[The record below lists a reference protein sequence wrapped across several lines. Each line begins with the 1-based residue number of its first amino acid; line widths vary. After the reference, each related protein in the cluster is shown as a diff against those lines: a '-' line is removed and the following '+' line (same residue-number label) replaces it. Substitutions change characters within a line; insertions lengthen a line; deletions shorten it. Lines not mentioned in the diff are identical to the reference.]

1 MKLQSQIESRTLQEQ
16 AGIDPENGKVKLKVA
31 YTMSRFPKLTETFI
45 LYEVL
50 ALEKMG
56 VQVELFPLIHE
67 KQPVKHPEAVRMEK
81 RAHFH
86 PFVSMKIL
94 AANFYYMLHKPRK
107 YFGALVE
114 VLTATI
120 GSLNFFV
127 GVIGIFPKCA
137 RMAFE
142 MERAGIHHLH
152 AHFAN
157 HPAAA
162 ALIIHRLTGIPYSFT
177 AHGSDLHVD
186 RTMLAKK
193 ILNSAFAITISNF
206 NKNVMI
212 EECGESVRNKV
223 QVVHCGV
230 DVEQFKPNSKM
241 AINRPFQI
249 LCVASFEEVKG
260 HQFLVAAC
268 KILEERGV
276 DFRCHFVGY
285 GPLRKR
291 VIQQVEDLGLTE
303 RFIIHAARPR
313 LEIIKMLSE
322 SDVKVLPSV
331 PTKQGKRE
339 GIPVVLM
346 EAMASGLPVVS
357 SRLSGI
363 PELVEEG
370 VSGIL
375 VEPRDVNGLVEA
387 LLNLHRDSEL
397 RQRMGAAGR
406 AKVLREFNLEK
417 NAEQLAQLFLANISN
432 LKENR

>member
-1 MKLQSQIESRTLQEQ
+1 MELQTQQPKLQRRT
-16 AGIDPENGKVKLKVA
+16 AADSENGKIKLKVA

-45 LYEVL
+45 LYEIL

-67 KQPVKHPEAVRMEK
+67 KQPVKHPEAERMEK

-86 PFVSMKIL
+86 PFISLKIL
-94 AANFYYMLHKPRK
+94 AANFYYLLRKPK
-107 YFGALVE
+107 TYFGTLLE
-114 VLTATI
+114 VLAGTF

-127 GVIGIFPKCA
+127 GALGIFPKCA

-142 MERAGIHHLH
+142 MERLGVRHLH

-186 RTMLAKK
+186 RTMLDKK
-193 ILNSAFAITISNF
+193 ILNSAFTVTISNF

-212 EECGESVRNKV
+212 EECGERVRDKIR
-223 QVVHCGV
+223 VVHCGA
-230 DVEQFKPNSKM
+230 DVSQFKPNFKKED
-241 AINRPFQI
+241 NRPFQI

-260 HQFLVAAC
+260 HQYLVEAC
-268 KILEERGV
+268 KVLKERGV
-276 DFRCHFVGY
+276 DFQCHFVGY
-285 GPLRKR
+285 GPLRNR
-291 VIQQVEDLGLTE
+291 VIQQVQKLGLDDQI
-303 RFIIHAARPR
+303 IIHPPRPR
-313 LEIIKMLSE
+313 HEIVKMLADAE
-322 SDVKVLPSV
+322 VKALPSV

-363 PELVEEG
+363 PELVEDG
-370 VSGIL
+370 VAGIL
-375 VEPRDVNGLVEA
+375 VVPRDVSGLAEA
-387 LLNLHRDSEL
+387 LFNLSRDPEL
-397 RQRMGAAGR
+397 RRRMGEAGR
-406 AKVLREFNLEK
+406 EKVLREFNLEK
-417 NAEQLAQLFLANISN
+417 NAEELARLFLNKIDN
-432 LKENR
+432 

>member
-1 MKLQSQIESRTLQEQ
+1 VELKTKQRASQKRADVDS
-16 AGIDPENGKVKLKVA
+16 DNGKVKLKVA

-45 LYEVL
+45 LYEIL

-67 KQPVKHPEAVRMEK
+67 MQSVKHPEAERMEK

-86 PFVSMKIL
+86 PFISLKIL
-94 AANFYYMLHKPRK
+94 AANFHYMLRAPKK
-107 YFGALVE
+107 YFGALAE
-114 VLTATI
+114 VLTGTF
-120 GSLNFFV
+120 GSLNFFI
-127 GVIGIFPKCA
+127 GALGIFPKCA
-137 RMAFE
+137 RLAFE
-142 MERAGIHHLH
+142 MERLGVRHLH

-193 ILNSAFAITISNF
+193 ILNSAFTITVSNF

-212 EECGESVRNKV
+212 EECGERVREKIR
-223 QVVHCGV
+223 VVHCGA
-230 DVEQFKPNSKM
+230 DVSQFKPNFKKASS
-241 AINRPFQI
+241 RPFQI

-260 HQFLVAAC
+260 HRYLVEAC
-268 KILEERGV
+268 KILKDRGV
-276 DFRCHFVGY
+276 DFQCHFVGY
-285 GPLRKR
+285 GPLRNR
-291 VIQQVEDLGLTE
+291 VIEQVEKMGLKDE
-303 RFIIHAARPR
+303 IIIHPPRPR
-313 LEIIKMLSE
+313 QEIVKMLADA
-322 SDVKVLPSV
+322 DVKVLPSV

-357 SRLSGI
+357 SWLSGI
-363 PELVEEG
+363 PELVEDG
-370 VSGIL
+370 VAGIL
-375 VEPRDVNGLVEA
+375 AAPRDVNGLAEA
-387 LLNLHRDSEL
+387 LFRLSRDPEL
-397 RQRMGAAGR
+397 RRRMGEAGR

-417 NAEQLAQLFLANISN
+417 NAEELARLFLAIIDH
-432 LKENR
+432 